1 MEMNRAAIDANRRLA
16 QQRDIYQAGE
26 PTRQMHETLK
36 DVKVLLQQILEIL
49 QERKIS

>member
-1 MEMNRAAIDANRRLA
+1 MEMNRAAIDANRRLERG
-16 QQRDIYQAGE
+16 RDIYQAGE

-36 DVKVLLQQILEIL
+36 DVKFLLQQILEIL